1 MTQKS
6 ALISSLREQALNLLM
21 TLGLIAVVTLALYG
35 IILVTGLT
43 HGSALY
49 LIPVLIAAARWG
61 VPAAVFAAVCG
72 ILASA
77 FFFFEPLYSFQI
89 KDPHEVFNL
98 VLFTFT
104 AVVVGQLATRLKRQL
119 GLARQREIDLSDLYA
134 FSRRLAVAFDVSD
147 IHAAIEDHLAAVMQR
162 KVILFGPQRDATA
175 AARRGGAGV
184 PGAVLDTVENMAFGH
199 ESGTGHTSAAGGT
212 AVAGEGGDV
221 WLVRAVSPTR
231 REFGVIAVNLGR
243 ASPANQDMLRARVDA
258 VLADATATLDRLGV
272 AHAISEARM
281 RAQTDV
287 LRDALIGS
295 VSHELRTPLAS
306 ILGAATVLIAAPALK
321 DEKNLKAL
329 VQGVHEEALRLN
341 GDIQNLLDASRI
353 SSDGV
358 KPHLE
363 WADPADILH
372 STLRRCERRLADR
385 AVSLDTP
392 QDLPL
397 VRIDAVLVQQA
408 LVQIIDNAV
417 KYSQP
422 GSRIAIG
429 AQARDGRLLLSVRDE
444 GAGLSNAEKTTI
456 FERFV
461 RGERL
466 AATTSGSGLGLW
478 IASAF
483 VTANGG
489 KLNAVSDGPGLGT
502 TLTVELP
509 VTQTAVPQLEGDA
522 DE

>member
-1 MTQKS
+1 MTQTS
-6 ALISSLREQALNLLM
+6 VLMTSLRAQALNFLL
-21 TLGLIAVVTLALYG
+21 TLALVGAVTAGLYG
-35 IILVTGLT
+35 IIRLTGLT
-43 HGSALY
+43 HGSAVY
-49 LIPVLIAAARWG
+49 LIPVLIAGTRWG
-61 VPAAVFAAVCG
+61 IPTAVFAAVCG
-72 ILASA
+72 VLASA

-89 KDPHEVFNL
+89 KDPHEVVNL
-98 VLFTFT
+98 VIFTFT

-119 GLARQREIDLSDLYA
+119 ELARQREIDLSDLYA

-147 IHAAIEDHLAAVMQR
+147 IQAAIEDHLASVMQR
-162 KVILFGPQRDATA
+162 KVVLFGPQRDAT
-175 AARRGGAGV
+175 
-184 PGAVLDTVENMAFGH
+184 
-199 ESGTGHTSAAGGT
+199 SAAGHVGSGIPTPVLDMVDSMASGFDSVPGQAAATGT
-212 AVAGEGGDV
+212 IVAGDSGDV
-221 WLVRAVSPTR
+221 WLVRAVSASR
-231 REFGVIAVNLGR
+231 REFGVIAINLGR
-243 ASPANQDMLRARVDA
+243 ASPANQDALRARVDA
-258 VLADATATLDRLGV
+258 VLADATATLDRLGIS
-272 AHAISEARM
+272 HAISEARM
-281 RAQTDV
+281 RAQTDQ
-287 LRDALIGS
+287 LREALIGS

-306 ILGAATVLIAAPALK
+306 ILGAATVLGAAPALK

-329 VQGVHEEALRLN
+329 VQGVHDEAERLN

-372 STLRRCERRLADR
+372 SALRRCQRRLSERTLAID
-385 AVSLDTP
+385 LP

-397 VRIDAVLVQQA
+397 IHVDAVLVQQA

-417 KYSQP
+417 KYSQE
-422 GSRIAIG
+422 GTRITIS
-429 AQARDGRLLLSVRDE
+429 AQAHGDRLLISVNDE
-444 GAGLSNAEKTTI
+444 GAGLSEAEKATI
-456 FERFV
+456 FGRFV

-466 AATTSGSGLGLW
+466 SATTSGSGLGLW

-489 KLNAVSDGPGLGT
+489 KLKAVSDGPGLGA

-509 VTQTAVPQLEGDA
+509 VTQTAVPQLESDA

>member
-1 MTQKS
+1 
-6 ALISSLREQALNLLM
+6 
-21 TLGLIAVVTLALYG
+21 
-35 IILVTGLT
+35 
-43 HGSALY
+43 
-49 LIPVLIAAARWG
+49 
-61 VPAAVFAAVCG
+61 VPAAVFAAICG

-199 ESGTGHTSAAGGT
+199 ESGTGHTSAAGGR
-212 AVAGEGGDV
+212 AVAGGRAAAGGTGVAGGTVVAGDGGDV
-221 WLVRAVSPTR
+221 WLVRAVSSTR

-243 ASPANQDMLRARVDA
+243 ASPANQDVLRARVDA

-281 RAQTDV
+281 RAQTDQ
-287 LRDALIGS
+287 LREALIGS
-295 VSHELRTPLAS
+295 VSHELRTPLAA
-306 ILGAATVLIAAPALK
+306 ILGAATVLSAAPALK

-329 VQGVHEEALRLN
+329 VQGVHDEALRLN

-372 STLRRCERRLADR
+372 SALRRCERRLADR
-385 AVSLDTP
+385 TVSLDTP

-429 AQARDGRLLLSVRDE
+429 AQTRDGRLLLSVRDE
-444 GAGLSNAEKTTI
+444 GAGLSDTEKTTI
-456 FERFV
+456 FDRFV

-509 VTQTAVPQLEGDA
+509 VTQTAVPQLEGDV